1 MILLALLCTFAGG
14 CSLFKKNSNSTQAP
28 GGKGAAPPKF
38 PNDPLLPT
46 PPPAPTFPTGAQG
59 PVKTPTTMLAGT
71 VTDAYHRHVGGAY
84 VRLVRVDEQETG
96 SPLDVPSDSNGNF
109 IIMGLK
115 PGAKYKLIARTKN
128 GERMMAGTVLTTAP
142 DPKVLIP
149 IHEDWVTAATPP
161 LPSNAAAQ
169 VQEQPAKESPKAEGL
184 NGAGA
189 KAVIHEPNL
198 PATLR
203 VPAPSA
209 SPSIQTPVANP
220 PKLPENTPTFAPG
233 IAETPKDRLP
243 MLTIPVKPIAPIPN
257 DPPPIVPGDVK
268 FDSGPTRLP
277 SCVRLGNRV
286 ENIALRD
293 SKGQAWEYKKQG
305 LGKVV
310 LLDFWGTHCLPC
322 RETLPMLNRLQTMYG
337 SKGLEV
343 IGIAIER
350 GVDER
355 KEAEAVNRLCTSM
368 KINYRQ
374 LMGRTPTFDGITKE
388 FNIQGLPTLLLLSEQ
403 GDIIYY
409 HLGRPDPAE
418 LERLIQRR
426 LANRTF

>member
-1 MILLALLCTFAGG
+1 
-14 CSLFKKNSNSTQAP
+14 
-28 GGKGAAPPKF
+28 
-38 PNDPLLPT
+38 
-46 PPPAPTFPTGAQG
+46 
-59 PVKTPTTMLAGT
+59 MLAGT
-71 VTDAYHRHVGGAY
+71 VTDRIIATSAAPMSAWCASR
-84 VRLVRVDEQETG
+84 TG
-96 SPLDVPSDSNGNF
+96 NGTPLDVPSDTNGNF

-115 PGAKYKLIARTKN
+115 PGTKYKLIARTKN

-142 DPKVLIP
+142 DPKVLIA

-161 LPSNAAAQ
+161 LPNNAAAQ
-169 VQEQPAKESPKAEGL
+169 VQEPVGGAEERS
-184 NGAGA
+184 ARMAPA

-209 SPSIQTPVANP
+209 SPSMQIPVANP
-220 PKLPENTPTFAPG
+220 PKLPETPTFAPG

-243 MLTIPVKPIAPIPN
+243 MLTIPVKPLAPIPH
-257 DPPPIVPGDVK
+257 DPPPVVPGDVK
-268 FDSGPTRLP
+268 FDTGPTRLP

-293 SKGQAWEYKKQG
+293 SKGHAWEYKKQG
-305 LGKVV
+305 LGKLV

-322 RETLPMLNRLQTMYG
+322 RETLPMLNRLQMTYG

-343 IGIAIER
+343 IGIALER

-368 KINYRQ
+368 QISYRQ

-388 FNIQGLPTLLLLSEQ
+388 FNVQGLPTLLLLSEQ